1 MSHVYRGSRFR
12 VVVILH
18 RLWFHCTVI
27 KPRNTLTTLSIKG
40 AIQNRQPAHRLQSS
54 YRFTSRQTTLEN
66 PLLKNTSITLTAS
79 AIAFALTVGAA
90 QAQDAEKT
98 KLRIQT
104 HFATETLSGE
114 MAGEFV
120 DDVTTMSGGDIEI
133 EMFYAGSVVKAT
145 ETFDAAAT
153 GILDCDMTGGAYQV
167 GKNPA
172 FQFAGD
178 LNGGYADP
186 YQQYSW
192 LLHGDG
198 YEAMNKLY
206 NPYDMQFVGWWIPG
220 PESLASTKPISGV
233 DDLDGWKF
241 RAPPG
246 VITNIFDRLG
256 ASPIV
261 MDFNEIFTALETGII
276 DGADASTIANN
287 VGLGL
292 YDIAKH
298 TNYPG
303 FHSMPADHLACRQD
317 IWDDMPEAHQRILT
331 VAMQALA
338 LKTTTK
344 QQIEMEKAAAELRDS
359 GVTLYTWSEEEMG
372 KYREAVTATWEEYAT
387 TPEAKE
393 LLAAHLDFL
402 KDIGAVK

>member
-1 MSHVYRGSRFR
+1 M
-12 VVVILH
+12 
-18 RLWFHCTVI
+18 
-27 KPRNTLTTLSIKG
+27 LT
-40 AIQNRQPAHRLQSS
+40 R
-54 YRFTSRQTTLEN
+54 TST
-66 PLLKNTSITLTAS
+66 TLTAS
-79 AIAFALTVGAA
+79 AIAVALTLGAA
-90 QAQDAEKT
+90 QAQDGEKT

-104 HFATETLSGE
+104 HFATETLSG
-114 MAGEFV
+114 ALASEFI

-133 EMFYAGSVVKAT
+133 EMFYAGAVVKAA

-172 FQFAGD
+172 FQFTGD

-192 LLHGDG
+192 LLHGGG
-198 YEAMNKLY
+198 YDALNKLY
-206 NPYDMQFVGWWIPG
+206 NPQDMQFVGWWIPG
-220 PESLASTKPISGV
+220 PESLVSTKAIAGI

-246 VITNIFDRLG
+246 VITNIFERLG

-276 DGADASTIANN
+276 DGADAST
-287 VGLGL
+287 
-292 YDIAKH
+292 
-298 TNYPG
+298 
-303 FHSMPADHLACRQD
+303 MQD
-317 IWDDMPEAHQRILT
+317 IE
-331 VAMQALA
+331 MQ
-338 LKTTTK
+338 
-344 QQIEMEKAAAELRDS
+344 KAAAELRAK
-359 GVTLYTWSEEEMG
+359 GVTLYTWPEEEMA
-372 KYREAVTATWEEYAT
+372 KYREAVATTWEEYAT

-402 KDIGAVK
+402 KEIGAIE